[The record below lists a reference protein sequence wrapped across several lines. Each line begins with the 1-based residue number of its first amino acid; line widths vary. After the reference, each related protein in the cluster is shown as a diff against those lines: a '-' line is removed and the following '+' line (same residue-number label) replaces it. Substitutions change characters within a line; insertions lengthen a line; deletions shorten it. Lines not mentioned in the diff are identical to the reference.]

1 MKTTNENKS
10 TFTQTS
16 APIAVL
22 GATGKTG
29 RRVVE
34 RLQTRGYAVRSGSR
48 SASPAFDWKKP
59 EQWDAILAGASAI
72 YAAYHPDLAAPGATE
87 AITHLVE
94 RARYHGI
101 GRIVLLSGRGEEEA
115 QRCERIVQESG
126 MGYTIVRCSWFNQNF
141 SENFIRDMVL
151 GGTIA
156 LPVGDVREPFI
167 DAEDI
172 AAVATAALIEDGHDG
187 ELYEITGPE
196 LLTFAEATREIA
208 EVIGRPVHFAPITQT
223 DFIEGLRAASLPEE
237 MVNLLDY
244 LFTQVLD
251 GRNAFLGD
259 GVQRALGREPR
270 SFAEFVREAHA
281 QAAWGI

>member
-1 MKTTNENKS
+1 MVHYQLPKLS
-10 TFTQTS
+10 Y
-16 APIAVL
+16 
-22 GATGKTG
+22 
-29 RRVVE
+29 
-34 RLQTRGYAVRSGSR
+34 GY
-48 SASPAFDWKKP
+48 D
-59 EQWDAILAGASAI
+59 EL
-72 YAAYHPDLAAPGATE
+72 
-87 AITHLVE
+87 
-94 RARYHGI
+94 
-101 GRIVLLSGRGEEEA
+101 
-115 QRCERIVQESG
+115 
-126 MGYTIVRCSWFNQNF
+126 
-141 SENFIRDMVL
+141 
-151 GGTIA
+151 
-156 LPVGDVREPFI
+156 EPFI

-270 SFAEFVREAHA
+270 SLAEFVRDAHA